1 MESLAFTMIISRFLT
16 PITLASVFIYRFIV
30 DLSFLYYVIPFSSYE
45 RFILQPNEFKIIESY
60 IITLGFSLLLPL
72 VTKRVSTLII
82 YVFFAVI
89 IVPFN
94 SYYGLGDQSRY
105 AFYLGNLFWLAVII
119 LNSTMRDFPTMSMIQ
134 KKITNI
140 TLLVISLFS
149 LLTVMV
155 LWFFFGASFN
165 FDLSIVYEIRKNY
178 VSQNIP
184 FTGYLVNWC
193 AKVFLPFLA
202 LYSVFYF
209 RKRIVLIPLAFA
221 LLIEVYLFSVTGNKA
236 YIFSLLLAL
245 FFAWFISNNNYF
257 FHFNIIFSV
266 LCIACL
272 LSLWLLNDIW
282 LGSLFTRRML
292 FIPAKL
298 SYCYFDF
305 FQGNSVY
312 LSHSIFSYFF
322 SYPFSLEPPYL
333 IGQIYFDKPN
343 MSANNGIMA
352 DGFMNFGI
360 AGLLIWAAIFV
371 LLLKLADSVSYGKNI
386 KIFGAFFIIAFTNFI
401 DGYLLTSLLTHGI
414 LISYLVAFFY
424 PRSLNTE
431 IIHNEKNNI

>member
-1 MESLAFTMIISRFLT
+1 LESFAFTMIISRFL
-16 PITLASVFIYRFIV
+16 PLITLASVFIYRILV

-45 RFILQPNEFKIIESY
+45 RFTLQPNEFKIIESY
-60 IITLGFSLLLPL
+60 IILIALSLLLPH
-72 VTKRVSTLII
+72 VTKRISALII
-82 YVFFAVI
+82 YVFFALI

-105 AFYLGNLFWLAVII
+105 AFYLGNLFWFAVIV
-119 LNSTMRDFPTMSMIQ
+119 LNNKMRDLPVLSILQ
-134 KKITNI
+134 KKFTNI
-140 TLLVISLFS
+140 TLLTISFFS
-149 LLTVMV
+149 LLTVTV
-155 LWFFFGASFN
+155 LWIFFGASLNLDF
-165 FDLSIVYEIRKNY
+165 SVVYEIRKNY

-202 LYSVFYF
+202 LYSLFYF
-209 RKRIVLIPLAFA
+209 RKKILLIPLAFA
-221 LLIEVYLFSVTGNKA
+221 FLIEVYLFSVTGNKA
-236 YIFSLLLAL
+236 YIFSLVLAL
-245 FFAWFISNNNYF
+245 FFAWFISNKNYF
-257 FHFNIIFSV
+257 FQFNIIFSA
-266 LCIACL
+266 LCIVCL
-272 LSLWLLNDIW
+272 LSFLLMDDIW
-282 LGSLFTRRML
+282 LSSFFSRRML

-305 FQGNSVY
+305 FQDKSVY

-333 IGQIYFDKPN
+333 IGQTYFDKPD

-352 DGFMNFGI
+352 DGYMNFGI
-360 AGLLIWAAIFV
+360 AGLLIWATIFV

-414 LISYLVAFFY
+414 LIAYIVAFFY
-424 PRSLNTE
+424 PPSLHTE
-431 IIHNEKNNI
+431 VVDNKQNNI